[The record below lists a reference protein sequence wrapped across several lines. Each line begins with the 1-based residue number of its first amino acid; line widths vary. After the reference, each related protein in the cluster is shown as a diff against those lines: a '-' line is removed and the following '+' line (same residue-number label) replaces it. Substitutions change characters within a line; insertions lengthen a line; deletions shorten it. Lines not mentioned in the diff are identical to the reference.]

1 MYRLSSV
8 DAQRA
13 DLRRLAANTRVK
25 QSKNMGFVVALG
37 WGCNVYRGADRG
49 VDADTIPF
57 LDIINDCGKIKVI
70 C

>member
-1 MYRLSSV
+1 M

-25 QSKNMGFVVALG
+25 QSKNMGFVVELG
-37 WGCNVYRGADRG
+37 WEYGAYRGADRG
-49 VDADTIPF
+49 VDTDTIPF
-57 LDIINDCGKIKVI
+57 LDIINDCGKIIVI